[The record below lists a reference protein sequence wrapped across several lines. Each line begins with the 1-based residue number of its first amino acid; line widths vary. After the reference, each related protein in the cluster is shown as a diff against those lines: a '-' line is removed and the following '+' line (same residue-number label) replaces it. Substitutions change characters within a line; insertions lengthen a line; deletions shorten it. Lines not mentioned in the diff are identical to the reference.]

1 MMLKKED
8 NNMTKYASDALHA
21 ATHLSCSIQP
31 NCAYDLIGSERSAK
45 ALGKSKTTSMF
56 AKQKSQNSNG
66 ALSLSKPVEL
76 IRSMYPLVAGSP
88 VTNGMLAVRLKPEN
102 ELFIQFIK
110 HIGPMVNVGVYC
122 DDQYFSNQMMGYQY
136 TLNTRQVNEETSAW
150 DAEQART
157 EELFDSAMKT
167 ITKDYSGIET
177 HELYLPMLFTL
188 AANTTMYSKQQYLD
202 QQKKDMI
209 AVFLNESGNNDV
221 IAVFS
226 KWELTPQGQ
235 LALRLVF
242 LLERQFIDDP
252 VGLSDEN
259 IFMALQGNLEG
270 LFNCKA
276 YRMPMP
282 LNGFMQTNRFF
293 KRDPKYKEL
302 IKLLKT
308 YLVGTDTILRIWDTQ
323 SGFDV
328 LYSKFKTN

>member
-1 MMLKKED
+1 
-8 NNMTKYASDALHA
+8 MTKYASDALLA
-21 ATHLSCSIQP
+21 ATHLSCSIQLTY
-31 NCAYDLIGSERSAK
+31 AYDLIGSERSAK

-76 IRSMYPLVAGSP
+76 IRSTYPLVTGSP
-88 VTNGMLAVRLKPEN
+88 VTNGMLPVRLKPEN

-110 HIGPMVNVGVYC
+110 QRGPMVNHGIYC
-122 DDQYFSNQMMGYQY
+122 NDQYFSEQITSYQN
-136 TLNTRQVNEETSAW
+136 TLNTRQINEQLTAW
-150 DAEQART
+150 DAEQVRI
-157 EELFDSAMKT
+157 EELFDATMKT
-167 ITKDYSGIET
+167 ITKDYSGFET

-188 AANTTMYSKQQYLD
+188 SANTTTYFKQQYLD

-221 IAVFS
+221 ISVFS

-252 VGLSDEN
+252 IGLSDEDTF
-259 IFMALQGNLEG
+259 IALQGNLEG

-276 YRMPMP
+276 YPVPMP
-282 LNGFMQTNRFF
+282 LNSFMQTNRFF
-293 KRDPKYKEL
+293 KRDPKYKDL

-328 LYSKFKTN
+328 LYSKFKAS

>member
-1 MMLKKED
+1 
-8 NNMTKYASDALHA
+8 MTKYASDALLA
-21 ATHLSCSIQP
+21 ATHLSCSIQLTY
-31 NCAYDLIGSERSAK
+31 AYDLIGSEKSAK

-56 AKQKSQNSNG
+56 AKQQSQNSNE

-76 IRSMYPLVAGSP
+76 IRSMYPLVTGSP
-88 VTNGMLAVRLKPEN
+88 VTNGRLPVRLRFEN

-110 HIGPMVNVGVYC
+110 QIGPMVNVGIYC
-122 DDQYFSNQMMGYQY
+122 NDQYFSNQIMGYQY
-136 TLNTRQVNEETSAW
+136 TLNTRQVNEESSAW

-157 EELFDSAMKT
+157 EELFDSTMKT
-167 ITKDYSGIET
+167 ITKDYSGFET

-188 AANTTMYSKQQYLD
+188 SANTTTYSKQQYLD

-209 AVFLNESGNNDV
+209 AAFLNECGSNE
-221 IAVFS
+221 IFAVFS

-252 VGLSDEN
+252 VGLSNEN
-259 IFMALQGNLEG
+259 AFIALQGNLEG

-276 YRMPMP
+276 YPVPRP
-282 LNGFMQTNRFF
+282 LNGFMPTNRFF
-293 KRDPKYKEL
+293 KGDPKYKDL

-323 SGFDV
+323 PTFDV
-328 LYSKFKTN
+328 LYSKFKTS

>member
-1 MMLKKED
+1 
-8 NNMTKYASDALHA
+8 MTKYVSDALHA

-31 NCAYDLIGSERSAK
+31 TCAYDLIGSEKSAK

-56 AKQKSQNSNG
+56 AKQKSQNSNE

-76 IRSMYPLVAGSP
+76 IRSTYPLVTGSP
-88 VTNGMLAVRLKPEN
+88 VTNGMLPVRLKPEN
-102 ELFIQFIK
+102 ELFIQVIK
-110 HIGPMVNVGVYC
+110 QTGPMVNVGLYC
-122 DDQYFSNQMMGYQY
+122 NDQFFSNQIIGYQNV
-136 TLNTRQVNEETSAW
+136 LNTRQFNEQLTAW
-150 DAEQART
+150 DAEQVRI
-157 EELFDSAMKT
+157 EELFDSTMKA
-167 ITKDYSGIET
+167 ITKDSSGFET

-188 AANTTMYSKQQYLD
+188 SANTTTYSKQAYLD

-209 AVFLNESGNNDV
+209 AVFLNESGNNE
-221 IAVFS
+221 ILAVFS

-252 VGLSDEN
+252 IGLSDEDTF
-259 IFMALQGNLEG
+259 IALQGNLEG

-276 YRMPMP
+276 YPVPMP
-282 LNGFMQTNRFF
+282 LNSFMQTNRFF
-293 KRDPKYKEL
+293 KRDPKYKDL

-328 LYSKFKTN
+328 LYSRSKAS

>member
-1 MMLKKED
+1 
-8 NNMTKYASDALHA
+8 MTKYVSDALHA

-31 NCAYDLIGSERSAK
+31 TYAYDLISSEKSAK
-45 ALGKSKTTSMF
+45 ALGKSKNTSMF
-56 AKQKSQNSNG
+56 TKQKSQNSNE

-76 IRSMYPLVAGSP
+76 IRSTYPLVTGSP
-88 VTNGMLAVRLKPEN
+88 ITNGMLPVRLKPEN

-110 HIGPMVNVGVYC
+110 QIGPMVNGGIYC
-122 DDQYFSNQMMGYQY
+122 NDQSFSNQIMGYQ
-136 TLNTRQVNEETSAW
+136 TVLNTRQFSEQLTAW
-150 DAEQART
+150 NAEQVRT
-157 EELFDSAMKT
+157 EELFDSTMKA
-167 ITKDYSGIET
+167 ITKDYSGFET

-188 AANTTMYSKQQYLD
+188 SANTTMYSKQQYLD

-252 VGLSDEN
+252 IGLSDEN
-259 IFMALQGNLEG
+259 AFVALQGNLEG

-276 YRMPMP
+276 YPVSMA
-282 LNGFMQTNRFF
+282 LNSFMQGNRFF
-293 KRDPKYKEL
+293 KGDPKYKDL

-328 LYSKFKTN
+328 LYSRSKAS

>member
-1 MMLKKED
+1 
-8 NNMTKYASDALHA
+8 MTKYASDALHA

-31 NCAYDLIGSERSAK
+31 TYAYDLIGSARSAK
-45 ALGKSKTTSMF
+45 ALGKSKITSMF

-76 IRSMYPLVAGSP
+76 IRSTYPLVTGSP
-88 VTNGMLAVRLKPEN
+88 VTNGMLPVRLKSEN
-102 ELFIQFIK
+102 ELFIQVTK
-110 HIGPMVNVGVYC
+110 QIGPMVNGGLYC
-122 DDQYFSNQMMGYQY
+122 NDQFFSEQITSYQN
-136 TLNTRQVNEETSAW
+136 TLNTRQINEQLTAW
-150 DAEQART
+150 DTEQVRI
-157 EELFDSAMKT
+157 EELFDATMKT
-167 ITKDYSGIET
+167 ITKDYSGFET

-188 AANTTMYSKQQYLD
+188 SANTTTYSKQQYLD

-221 IAVFS
+221 ISVFS

-259 IFMALQGNLEG
+259 TFMALQGNLEG

-276 YRMPMP
+276 YRMSMP

-293 KRDPKYKEL
+293 KRDPKYKDL

-308 YLVGTDTILRIWDTQ
+308 YLIGTDTILRIWDTQ

-328 LYSKFKTN
+328 LHSKSKAS

>member
-76 IRSMYPLVAGSP
+76 IRSMYPLVTGSP

-110 HIGPMVNVGVYC
+110 QKGPMLYGGIYC
-122 DDQYFSNQMMGYQY
+122 HDQYFSNQMTGYQY
-136 TLNTRQVNEETSAW
+136 MLNTRQFNEELTAW
-150 DAEQART
+150 NTEQART
-157 EELFDSAMKT
+157 EELFDSTMKALS
-167 ITKDYSGIET
+167 KDYAGFET

-188 AANTTMYSKQQYLD
+188 SANTPMYSKQQYLD

-209 AVFLNESGNNDV
+209 AIFLNEGGNKEI

-235 LALRLVF
+235 LALKLLF

-252 VGLSDEN
+252 FGLSDEN
-259 IFMALQGNLEG
+259 AFIALQGNLED

-276 YRMPMP
+276 YPVPMP

-293 KRDPKYKEL
+293 KDDPKYRDL

-328 LYSKFKTN
+328 LYSKFKAS

>member
-1 MMLKKED
+1 
-8 NNMTKYASDALHA
+8 MTKYVSDALHA
-21 ATHLSCSIQP
+21 ATHLSCSIQLTY
-31 NCAYDLIGSERSAK
+31 AYDLIGSEKSAK

-76 IRSMYPLVAGSP
+76 IRSIYPLVTGSP
-88 VTNGMLAVRLKPEN
+88 VTNGMLPVRLKPEN

-110 HIGPMVNVGVYC
+110 HTGPMVNGGIYC
-122 DDQYFSNQMMGYQY
+122 NDQSFSNQIMGYQ
-136 TLNTRQVNEETSAW
+136 TVLNTRQFSEQLTAW
-150 DAEQART
+150 NAEQVRT
-157 EELFDSAMKT
+157 EELFDSTIKA
-167 ITKDYSGIET
+167 ITKDYSGFET
-177 HELYLPMLFTL
+177 HELYLLMLFTL
-188 AANTTMYSKQQYLD
+188 SANTTMYSKQQHLD

-209 AVFLNESGNNDV
+209 AIFLDESGNNE
-221 IAVFS
+221 ILAVFS

-259 IFMALQGNLEG
+259 TFMALQGNLED

-276 YRMPMP
+276 YPVPMP
-282 LNGFMQTNRFF
+282 LNGFMQGNRFF
-293 KRDPKYKEL
+293 KGDPKYKDL

-328 LYSKFKTN
+328 LYSKSKAS

>member
-1 MMLKKED
+1 
-8 NNMTKYASDALHA
+8 MTRYASDALHA
-21 ATHLSCSIQP
+21 ATHLSCSMQST
-31 NCAYDLIGSERSAK
+31 CAYDLIGSERSAK
-45 ALGKSKTTSMF
+45 ALGESKTTSMF

-76 IRSMYPLVAGSP
+76 IRRTYPLVTGSP
-88 VTNGMLAVRLKPEN
+88 VTNGMLPVRLKPEN

-110 HIGPMVNVGVYC
+110 HIGPMVNNGIYC
-122 DDQYFSNQMMGYQY
+122 SDQSFSNQIMCYQNA
-136 TLNTRQVNEETSAW
+136 LNTRHFNEQLTAW
-150 DAEQART
+150 NAEQART
-157 EELFDSAMKT
+157 EDLFDSNMKA
-167 ITKDYSGIET
+167 ITKDYSGYET
-177 HELYLPMLFTL
+177 HEIYLPILFTL
-188 AANTTMYSKQQYLD
+188 SANTTMYSKQQYLD

-276 YRMPMP
+276 YPVPMP

-293 KRDPKYKEL
+293 KRDPKYKDL

-308 YLVGTDTILRIWDTQ
+308 YLVGTDTILRIWDIQ
-323 SGFDV
+323 SSFDV
-328 LYSKFKTN
+328 LYSKFKAS

>member
-1 MMLKKED
+1 
-8 NNMTKYASDALHA
+8 MTKYASDALHV

-31 NCAYDLIGSERSAK
+31 TYAYDLIGSERSAK

-56 AKQKSQNSNG
+56 AKQKSQNSHG

-76 IRSMYPLVAGSP
+76 IRSMYPLVTGSP

-110 HIGPMVNVGVYC
+110 QIGPMVNVGIYC
-122 DDQYFSNQMMGYQY
+122 DDQYFSNKMTGYQY
-136 TLNTRQVNEETSAW
+136 TLNTRQVNEKSSAW
-150 DAEQART
+150 DAEQVRI
-157 EELFDSAMKT
+157 EELFDSTMKA
-167 ITKDYSGIET
+167 IIKDNSGFET
-177 HELYLPMLFTL
+177 HELNLPMQFTL
-188 AANTTMYSKQQYLD
+188 SANTTTYSKKQYLD

-209 AVFLNESGNNDV
+209 AVFLNESDNNDV

-252 VGLSDEN
+252 IGLSDEN
-259 IFMALQGNLEG
+259 AFVALQGNLEG

-276 YRMPMP
+276 YPVPMA

-293 KRDPKYKEL
+293 KGDPKYKDL

-328 LYSKFKTN
+328 LYSKFKAS

>member
-1 MMLKKED
+1 
-8 NNMTKYASDALHA
+8 MTKYVSDALHA

-31 NCAYDLIGSERSAK
+31 TCAYDLIGSEKSAK

-56 AKQKSQNSNG
+56 AKQKSQNSNE

-76 IRSMYPLVAGSP
+76 IRSTYPLVTGSP
-88 VTNGMLAVRLKPEN
+88 VTNGILPVRLKPEN
-102 ELFIQFIK
+102 ELFIQVIK
-110 HIGPMVNVGVYC
+110 QTGPMVNVGLYC
-122 DDQYFSNQMMGYQY
+122 NDQFFSNQIIGYQNV
-136 TLNTRQVNEETSAW
+136 LNTRQFNEQLTAW
-150 DAEQART
+150 DAEQVRI
-157 EELFDSAMKT
+157 EELFDSTMKA
-167 ITKDYSGIET
+167 ITKDSSGFET

-188 AANTTMYSKQQYLD
+188 SANTTTYSKQAYLD

-209 AVFLNESGNNDV
+209 AVFLNESGNNE
-221 IAVFS
+221 ILAVFS

-252 VGLSDEN
+252 IGLSNEN
-259 IFMALQGNLEG
+259 AFIALQGNLEG

-276 YRMPMP
+276 YPVPRP
-282 LNGFMQTNRFF
+282 LNGFMPTNRFF
-293 KRDPKYKEL
+293 KGDPKYKDL

-328 LYSKFKTN
+328 LYSKLKTN

>member
-1 MMLKKED
+1 
-8 NNMTKYASDALHA
+8 MTKYVSDALHA

-31 NCAYDLIGSERSAK
+31 TCAYDLIGSEKSAK

-56 AKQKSQNSNG
+56 AKQKSQNSNE

-76 IRSMYPLVAGSP
+76 IRSTYPLVTGSP
-88 VTNGMLAVRLKPEN
+88 VTNGILPVRLKPEN
-102 ELFIQFIK
+102 ELFIQVIK
-110 HIGPMVNVGVYC
+110 QTGPMVNVGLYC
-122 DDQYFSNQMMGYQY
+122 NDQFFSNQIIGYQNV
-136 TLNTRQVNEETSAW
+136 LNTRQFNEQLTAW
-150 DAEQART
+150 DAEQVRI
-157 EELFDSAMKT
+157 EELFDSTMKA
-167 ITKDYSGIET
+167 ITKDSSGFET

-188 AANTTMYSKQQYLD
+188 SANTTTYSKQAYLD

-209 AVFLNESGNNDV
+209 AVFLNESGNNE
-221 IAVFS
+221 ILAVFS

-242 LLERQFIDDP
+242 LFERQFIDDP
-252 VGLSDEN
+252 IGLSNEN
-259 IFMALQGNLEG
+259 AFIALQGNLEG

-276 YRMPMP
+276 YPVPRP
-282 LNGFMQTNRFF
+282 LNGFMPTNRFF
-293 KRDPKYKEL
+293 KGDPKYKDL

-328 LYSKFKTN
+328 LYSKLKTN

>member
-1 MMLKKED
+1 
-8 NNMTKYASDALHA
+8 MTKYVSDALHA

-31 NCAYDLIGSERSAK
+31 TYAYDLISSEKSAK

-76 IRSMYPLVAGSP
+76 IRSMYPLVTGSP
-88 VTNGMLAVRLKPEN
+88 VTNGMLAIRLKPEN
-102 ELFIQFIK
+102 ELFIQFTK
-110 HIGPMVNVGVYC
+110 QIGPMVNVGIYC
-122 DDQYFSNQMMGYQY
+122 DDHYFSHQMMGYQY
-136 TLNTRQVNEETSAW
+136 TLNTRQVNEEISAW
-150 DAEQART
+150 DAEQTRT
-157 EELFDSAMKT
+157 EELFDSALKT
-167 ITKDYSGIET
+167 ITKDCSGIET
-177 HELYLPMLFTL
+177 YELYLPMLFTL
-188 AANTTMYSKQQYLD
+188 SANTTMYSKQQYLD

-252 VGLSDEN
+252 IGLSDEN
-259 IFMALQGNLEG
+259 AFVALQGNLEG

-276 YRMPMP
+276 YPVPMA

-293 KRDPKYKEL
+293 KGDPKYKDL

-328 LYSKFKTN
+328 LYSKSKAN